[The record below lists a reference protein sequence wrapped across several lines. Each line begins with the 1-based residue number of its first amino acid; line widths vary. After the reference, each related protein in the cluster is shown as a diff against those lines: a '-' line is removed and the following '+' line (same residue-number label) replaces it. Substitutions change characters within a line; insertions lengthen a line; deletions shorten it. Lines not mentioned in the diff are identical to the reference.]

1 MGISVDGT
9 RGGSHTRPMFT
20 FGLGG
25 GGLDPLILLLI
36 ALAVEAAVGEARFLF
51 RVVPHPVRLIGGLVG
66 FLDRKLNR
74 EQRSEMDRA
83 VRGLLV
89 VLFVAGLSLGVG
101 VGVAWLTQTYNFAWI
116 LELFLV
122 TALIAQRGLYDRVRA
137 VGVALRDQ
145 GLGEAR
151 RAVSHIVGRDPD
163 RLDEHGVARGA
174 IESAA
179 ENFCDAVVAPVFW
192 YVLFGFPGLLL
203 YKAVNTMDSMIGYR
217 TPRHRAFGMTAARLD
232 DALNLIPARLAGLFL
247 ALAALFVPTARPGAA
262 FKVMVRDAGK
272 HRSMNGGWPEG
283 AVAGALDLALAGPRH
298 YVGESVADS
307 WIGDGSARATHR
319 DIRRTLYLYVCACLI
334 NGAWVAAIA
343 VIRFSPSG

>member
-1 MGISVDGT
+1 
-9 RGGSHTRPMFT
+9 MFT

-36 ALAVEAAVGEARFLF
+36 ALALEAVLGEARFLF

-66 FLDRKLNR
+66 FLERKLNR
-74 EQRSEMDRA
+74 EQRSETDRA

-89 VLFVAGLSLGVG
+89 VIVVAGLSLSVG
-101 VGVAWLTQTYNFAWI
+101 VLVAWLTQTYNFAWI

-122 TALIAQRGLYDRVRA
+122 TVLLAGRGLYDRVRA
-137 VGVALRDQ
+137 VGLALRDK
-145 GLGEAR
+145 GLDQAR
-151 RAVSHIVGRDPD
+151 QAVSHIVGREPG
-163 RLDEHGVARGA
+163 RLDAHGVARGA

-192 YVLFGFPGLLL
+192 YVLFGFPGLLV

-247 ALAALFVPTARPGAA
+247 ALAALVVPTARPGAA
-262 FKVMVRDAGK
+262 FKVMLRDSGK

-283 AVAGALDLALAGPRH
+283 AVAGALDLALAGPRQ
-298 YVGESVADS
+298 YSDGPVADS
-307 WIGDGSARATHR
+307 WIGDGTARATHR
-319 DIRRTLYLYVCACLI
+319 DIRRTLYLYLAACLI
-334 NGAWVAAIA
+334 NVAWVAAIA
-343 VIRFSPSG
+343 VIRLSPSG

>member
-1 MGISVDGT
+1 
-9 RGGSHTRPMFT
+9 MFT

-25 GGLDPLILLLI
+25 GGLDPLILLLM
-36 ALAVEAAVGEARFLF
+36 ALAVEAVIGEARFLF
-51 RVVPHPVRLIGGLVG
+51 GVVPHPVRLIGGLVG
-66 FLDRKLNR
+66 FLERKLNR
-74 EQRSEMDRA
+74 EQRSELDRA

-89 VLFVAGLSLGVG
+89 VLVVAGLSLGVG
-101 VGVAWLTQTYNFAWI
+101 ILVAWLTQNQNFGWI

-122 TALIAQRGLYDRVRA
+122 TVLLAGRGLYDRVRA
-137 VGVALRDQ
+137 VGLALRDQ
-145 GLGEAR
+145 GLDQAR
-151 RAVSHIVGRDPD
+151 AAVSHIVGREPG

-217 TPRHRAFGMTAARLD
+217 TPRYRAFGMTAARLD
-232 DALNLIPARLAGLFL
+232 DALNLIPARLSGLFL
-247 ALAALFVPTARPGAA
+247 ALAAVVVPTARPGAA
-262 FKVMVRDAGK
+262 LKVMLRDAGK

-283 AVAGALDLALAGPRH
+283 AVAGALDLALAGPRQ
-298 YVGESVADS
+298 YSGEAVNDP
-307 WIGDGSARATHR
+307 WIGDGTARATHR
-319 DIRRTLYLYVCACLI
+319 DIRRTLYLYLAACLI

-343 VIRFSPSG
+343 VIRLSPSG